1 MAKSIKR
8 RGALTIELLAQ
19 ILYSDFIASKL
30 VDSKIQFLKQ
40 FKAASNLVKQC
51 IVAEDL
57 TKIKTIGTL

>member
-8 RGALTIELLAQ
+8 RGALTIEIFTQ
-19 ILYSDFIASKL
+19 ILMSDFIASKL

-51 IVAEDL
+51 IVAGDL
-57 TKIKTIGTL
+57 TKTQTIGTL